1 MFGERTP
8 VAQSGSLVKSK
19 QNKKERKQ
27 ELDNIIIIR
36 TDWLCRDRIL
46 FIKPGVNEYYQHQIY
61 STVININL
69 SRRNIQSWRDI
80 FTII

>member
-46 FIKPGVNEYYQHQIY
+46 FIKSGVNEYYQHQIY
-61 STVININL
+61 NTVRNINL
-69 SRRNIQSWRDI
+69 FPENYPSSLEI
-80 FTII
+80 FPQ